1 MQMHGLMLTV
11 DSFVVAIPAIAQRLV
26 DDTDLPVYGADI
38 TDPKPDAVTFKLST
52 GLKIP
57 LPGVSVKLIAFDLN
71 LFNRDSDPEVNY
83 LTVTVPEQTVKGDTD
98 ISVTSND
105 TPVLDEDE
113 FVKSLTKAVYSKR
126 FKLSAIGKT
135 TAYIGALKA
144 GITLDKDV
152 ELDGMSPVYFT
163 FCAGNNLNR
172 AGPAKRFLNRRG
184 CPPPASLGRW
194 LESARQSN
202 PAEPLSRHICTGTY
216 PSPHLV
222 KYH

>member
-1 MQMHGLMLTV
+1 ME
-11 DSFVVAIPAIAQRLV
+11 
-26 DDTDLPVYGADI
+26 DTDLPVYGADI

-83 LTVTVPEQTVKGDTD
+83 LTVPVPEQTIKGDTD

-126 FKLSAIGKT
+126 FTLSAIGKT

-152 ELDGMSPVYFT
+152 ELDGMSRYTLPFV
-163 FCAGNNLNR
+163 
-172 AGPAKRFLNRRG
+172 
-184 CPPPASLGRW
+184 
-194 LESARQSN
+194 
-202 PAEPLSRHICTGTY
+202 
-216 PSPHLV
+216 LV
-222 KYH
+222 IT